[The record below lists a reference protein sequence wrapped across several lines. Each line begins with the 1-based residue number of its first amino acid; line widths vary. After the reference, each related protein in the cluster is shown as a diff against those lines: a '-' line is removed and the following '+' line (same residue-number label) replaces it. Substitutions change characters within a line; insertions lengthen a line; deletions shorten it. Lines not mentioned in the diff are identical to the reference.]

1 MNSIFY
7 KKYKRLSGYTVV
19 KHIEDFLKEYGAPLS
34 DWQKTQLYRY
44 WGDNVGNCGDLNLPF
59 QAYTWDKVKYKGNPI
74 ARLTFP
80 LLIIFIILML
90 CVIRPIHWLIKGS
103 WWFNSDSKIE
113 KFCNKWWIATFGE

>member
-1 MNSIFY
+1 MSSIYY

-19 KHIEDFLKEYGAPLS
+19 KHIEDFLKEHGAPLS
-34 DWQKTQLYRY
+34 NWQKTQLYRY
-44 WGDNVGNCGDLNLPF
+44 WGDNVGNYGDLNLPF
-59 QAYTWDKVKYKGNPI
+59 QAYTWNKVKYKGSSI
-74 ARLTFP
+74 ARLTLP

-113 KFCNKWWIATFGE
+113 KFCNKWWISIFGE